1 MALVLTRADDDA
13 RLDACLAI
21 WDAITPDEPAS
32 ADVVRARNAREPR
45 RLYLLATRD
54 GVAVACGFAGP
65 SQTEGRGF
73 VSPRVLPEARRGGVG
88 TALLLALCDHLH
100 ATGFA
105 LATAHVDGHDPA
117 SVAFAGR
124 FGFVE
129 TGRQVEQVRALG
141 DERPVDP
148 PEGIVFTS
156 VAERPSL
163 VQEVFPLAL
172 QGYADLA
179 SVDDVTISLDEWLEE
194 EATIPEA
201 SLVALA
207 AGVPVAY
214 SGLSGPR
221 EAASDGLTVVH
232 RGWRRRGLAC
242 ALKREK
248 LARAAALGIEEI
260 TTWTQE
266 ANAGMRAVNER
277 LGYRYRDLV
286 LDVRA
291 PLPLATASIA

>member
-1 MALVLTRADDDA
+1 
-13 RLDACLAI
+13 
-21 WDAITPDEPAS
+21 
-32 ADVVRARNAREPR
+32 
-45 RLYLLATRD
+45 
-54 GVAVACGFAGP
+54 
-65 SQTEGRGF
+65 
-73 VSPRVLPEARRGGVG
+73 VG

-100 ATGFA
+100 AVGFS
-105 LATAHVDGHDPA
+105 LATAHVDGHDA
-117 SVAFAGR
+117 GAVAFAAR
-124 FGFVE
+124 FGFAE
-129 TGRQVEQVRALG
+129 AGRQVEQVRALG
-141 DERPVDP
+141 EERPVAP
-148 PEGIVFTS
+148 PEGVVFTT
-156 VAERPSL
+156 VAERPAL
-163 VQEVFPLAL
+163 LEEVFPLAL

-179 SVDDVTISLDEWLEE
+179 SVDDVTVSLDEWLEE

-232 RGWRRRGLAC
+232 RDWRRRGLAL

-248 LARAAALGIEEI
+248 LARAATLGIEEI

-266 ANAGMRAVNER
+266 GNAGMRAVNER

-291 PLPLATASIA
+291 PLPLSDGRGG

>member
-1 MALVLTRADDDA
+1 MDLVLTAADDDA

-21 WDAITPDEPAS
+21 WDAITPAEPAS
-32 ADVVRARNAREPR
+32 PEVVRARNAREPR
-45 RLYLLATRD
+45 RLYLLATLD
-54 GVAVACGFAGP
+54 GVPVACGFAGP

-73 VSPRVLPEARRGGVG
+73 VSPRVLPEARRRGVG

-100 ATGFA
+100 AAGFA

-117 SVAFAGR
+117 SVAFAER

-129 TGRQVEQVRALG
+129 TGRQVEQVRTLG
-141 DERPVDP
+141 EEQSLAP

-156 VAERPSL
+156 VAERPAL
-163 VQEVFPLAL
+163 LQELFPLAL

-207 AGVPVAY
+207 AGEPVAY
-214 SGLSGPR
+214 SGLSGTR
-221 EAASDGLTVVH
+221 EAASDGLTVV
-232 RGWRRRGLAC
+232 RRDWRRRGLAC

-260 TTWTQE
+260 ATWTQE
-266 ANAGMRAVNER
+266 ANAGMRAVNEL
-277 LGYRYRDLV
+277 LGYRYRELV

-291 PLPLATASIA
+291 PLPLGKAPIA